1 MRNTN
6 LPSFAVFCVHLIKLL
21 HLCLILLHDLCTL
34 LDWFSFIL
42 YIGLGSFGLQ
52 SFWISFAKLWILALK
67 EKKNLQW
74 MFESRFKIYILLQ
87 FLWNLLLP
95 LGNKE
100 KNPPT
105 YLGWV
110 ESFFK
115 PFLIF
120 AASFFSPFTLDLA
133 RLLYPLGD
141 RRLAQSV
148 FGVLSPRS
156 TAVLK
161 LWPPHHVLVAMGCL
175 QRKVVCLSWEQLCAG
190 CGGPACPQRV
200 CGTAGESWA
209 SFGDE
214 GGRGDWLCIHH
225 AVQRE
230 FQLRWDLS
238 RPPSFLDYVGEL
250 FYT

>member
-52 SFWISFAKLWILALK
+52 SFWISFAKLWIMALK

-95 LGNKE
+95 LGNKK

-120 AASFFSPFTLDLA
+120 AASFFP
-133 RLLYPLGD
+133 LLLLIWHACFIPLGTEGWHS
-141 RRLAQSV
+141 LCLEFCPLGAQQSWSCGRPTTSWLQW
-148 FGVLSPRS
+148 GVCRGRSCAWAGSSCVLGVEDPRVHS
-156 TAVLK
+156 EC
-161 LWPPHHVLVAMGCL
+161 VAQLERAGLPLGMREAEEIGCAYTM
-175 QRKVVCLSWEQLCAG
+175 QCKG
-190 CGGPACPQRV
+190 
-200 CGTAGESWA
+200 
-209 SFGDE
+209 SF
-214 GGRGDWLCIHH
+214 
-225 AVQRE
+225 
-230 FQLRWDLS
+230 S
-238 RPPSFLDYVGEL
+238 
-250 FYT
+250 

>member
-120 AASFFSPFTLDLA
+120 AASFFSPFYSWFGTLALSPWGQKVGTVCVWSFVPSEHSSPEA
-133 RLLYPLGD
+133 VAALPRPGCNGVFAEEGRVPELGAVVCWVW
-141 RRLAQSV
+141 RTRVSTASVWHSWRELGFLWGWGRQRLAVHTPCSAKGVSV
-148 FGVLSPRS
+148 KVRPVTSP
-156 TAVLK
+156 L
-161 LWPPHHVLVAMGCL
+161 
-175 QRKVVCLSWEQLCAG
+175 
-190 CGGPACPQRV
+190 
-200 CGTAGESWA
+200 
-209 SFGDE
+209 
-214 GGRGDWLCIHH
+214 
-225 AVQRE
+225 
-230 FQLRWDLS
+230 
-238 RPPSFLDYVGEL
+238 PS
-250 FYT
+250 